1 MVRGSWVAQQA
12 RGALFLVGML
22 GLSGLVRA
30 WGQPQGTAATDPD
43 VDLKDMSLEQ
53 LGNVQVTTVSKEP
66 EDVWQ
71 TPVAIYILTQDDIR
85 RSGATTLPDLLR
97 TVPGVEVAEEQS
109 NQWAV
114 GIRGFG
120 SGFSKGVLLL
130 IDGRSAYTPL
140 YEGVYWDVQD
150 VMLQDIDRIEVIRGP
165 GGTIWGSNAVNGVI
179 NIITKKAV
187 DTQGTLVA
195 GASGNVDRFTGDIR
209 EGFQVGNKL
218 AMRLFAKGFVREP
231 EDDPDHDAY
240 DRWNLTHGGFRADWS
255 ATAQDSVRAQGDL
268 YTGQSGEQV
277 GLGVY
282 HPLEQIS
289 VDGMEAVSGGD
300 VLLRWEHRD
309 ASKSDFSLQTYFD
322 RTNRQGPQ
330 FGETRDTVDIDFI
343 DHIAT
348 LPRQNL
354 IWGAGMRLSP
364 SNFIQSQPTVD
375 FTPHGQTDSIYSGFV
390 QDTFAL
396 VPETERLS
404 LTLGTKLEDNNFSGF
419 EVQPNARL
427 LWTPAVHASLWTS
440 VSRAVRT
447 PGRLDQDVQLTGVV
461 TSVPGLPPFL
471 DRIEGDPTF
480 KSEITIA
487 YEAGY
492 RQLLTP
498 TLYMDVAAFHNQYD
512 NLESDG
518 TLFFST
524 ITTPISALVLNVPLA
539 NGIKGV
545 GNGVEIAP
553 NWKPTPWWEL
563 KGNLSLLHLA
573 LRPMAGFSDVGTV
586 ANYQGT
592 SPHTEA
598 TAQSLL
604 DLPHGVEFDVDYRF
618 VSQLPA
624 QNVRSYQTADVHSA
638 WKIDDHFALSVSGRN
653 LLQPEHEEFTGDNG
667 NQVGIRRSVYGGLTW
682 TR

>member
-1 MVRGSWVAQQA
+1 MVRGVWVARQA
-12 RGALFLVGML
+12 KTVLLLVGVL
-22 GLSGLVRA
+22 GVVGTLA
-30 WGQPQGTAATDPD
+30 WGQIETASAVGSD
-43 VDLKDMSLEQ
+43 VDLKQMSLEE
-53 LGNVQVTTVSKEP
+53 LGNVRVTTVSKEP

-140 YEGVYWDVQD
+140 FEGVYWDVQD
-150 VMLQDIDRIEVIRGP
+150 VMLRDIERIEVIRGP

-179 NIITKKAV
+179 NIITKKAR
-187 DTQGTLVA
+187 DTQGMLASGA
-195 GASGNVDRFTGDIR
+195 GGNVDRFTGDLR
-209 EGFQVGNKL
+209 DGFQIGNRL
-218 AMRLFAKGFVREP
+218 AMRVFAKGFVREP
-231 EDDPDHDAY
+231 EDNSDHDPY

-255 ATAQDSVRAQGDL
+255 ATAEDTVRAQGDL
-268 YTGQSGEQV
+268 YIGHSGEQI

-282 HPLEQIS
+282 QPLEQIS

-300 VLLRWEHRD
+300 VLMRWEHRY
-309 ASKSDFSLQTYFD
+309 ASQSDFSLQTYFD

-330 FGETRDTVDIDFI
+330 FGETRDTVDVDFI
-343 DHIAT
+343 DHIAG
-348 LPRQNL
+348 LRRQNL

-364 SNFIQSQPTVD
+364 SNFIQTQPTVD
-375 FTPHGQTDSIYSGFV
+375 FAPHQQTDYIYSGFA
-390 QDTFAL
+390 QDTVAL
-396 VPETERLS
+396 ASEPKRLS
-404 LTLGTKLEDNNFSGF
+404 LTLGTKLEDNNYSGF
-419 EVQPNARL
+419 AVQPNARL
-427 LWTPAVHASLWTS
+427 LWTPATHASLWTS

-447 PGRLDQDVQLTGVV
+447 PGRLDQDIQLTGVV
-461 TSVPGLPPFL
+461 SSVPGLPTFL
-471 DRIEGDPTF
+471 DRIEGDPNF
-480 KSEITIA
+480 KPEITIA

-498 TLYMDVAAFHNQYD
+498 TLYVDVAAFHNQYD

-518 TLFFST
+518 TLSFST
-524 ITTPISALVLNVPLA
+524 ITKPISALVLNVPLA

-553 NWKPTPWWEL
+553 SWKPTPWWEL
-563 KGNLSLLHLA
+563 KGNVSLLHLA
-573 LRPMAGFSDVGTV
+573 LRPKAGFDDTGTV
-586 ANYQGT
+586 ASYEGT
-592 SPHTEA
+592 SPHSEA

-604 DLPHGVEFDVDYRF
+604 DLPHRVEFDVDYRF

-624 QNVRSYQTADVHSA
+624 QSVRSYQTADVHSA
-638 WKIDDHFALSVSGRN
+638 WKINDRLELSVAGRN
-653 LLQPEHEEFTGDNG
+653 LLQPTHQEFPGDNG
-667 NQVGIRRSVYGGLTW
+667 NIVGIRRSVYGGLTW

>member
-1 MVRGSWVAQQA
+1 MVRGSWVGLQA
-12 RGALFLVGML
+12 REALFLVALL
-22 GLSGLVRA
+22 GWIGSGHA
-30 WGQPQGTAATDPD
+30 WCQLQGASAASSEI
-43 VDLKDMSLEQ
+43 DLKNLSLEQ
-53 LGNVQVTTVSKEP
+53 LGNIEVTTVSKEP
-66 EDVWQ
+66 EELWQ

-150 VMLQDIDRIEVIRGP
+150 VMLEDIDRIEVIRGP

-179 NIITKKAV
+179 NIITKKAGE
-187 DTQGTLVA
+187 TQGTLAA
-195 GASGNVDRFTGDIR
+195 GASGNVDRFNGDIR
-209 EGFQVGNKL
+209 EGFRIGRTL
-218 AMRLFAKGFVREP
+218 AMRVFAKGFVREP
-231 EDDPDHDAY
+231 EYNPNHDPY

-255 ATAQDSVRAQGDL
+255 ATAEDSVRAQGDL
-268 YTGQSGEQV
+268 YTGHSGEQV

-282 HPLEQIS
+282 QPLEQIS
-289 VDGMEAVSGGD
+289 VDATEAVSGGD
-300 VLLRWEHRD
+300 VLLRWEHRS
-309 ASKSDFSLQTYFD
+309 ASKSDFSLRTYFD

-348 LPRQNL
+348 LPRQDL

-364 SNFIQSQPTVD
+364 SNFLQTQPTVD
-375 FTPHGQTDSIYSGFV
+375 FAPHQQTDSIYSSFV
-390 QDTFAL
+390 QDAFQL
-396 VPETERLS
+396 VPAQLS
-404 LTLGTKLEDNNFSGF
+404 LTLGSKLEDNNYSGF

-427 LWTPAVHASLWTS
+427 LWTPAEHASLWSS

-447 PGRLDQDVQLTGVV
+447 PGRLDQDVELTGVA
-461 TSVPGLPPFL
+461 SAPGLGTFL
-471 DRIEGDPTF
+471 ERIEGDPNF
-480 KSEITIA
+480 QSEVTIA

-498 TLYMDVAAFHNQYD
+498 TLYVDVAAFHDQYD
-512 NLESDG
+512 KLESYG
-518 TLFFST
+518 KLSFST
-524 ITTPISALVLNVPLA
+524 ITTPIHALLLNVPLA

-553 NWKPTPWWEL
+553 NWKPTRWWEL
-563 KGNLSLLHLA
+563 KGNVSLLHLA
-573 LRPMAGFSDVGTV
+573 LRPKAGFTDTTTV
-586 ANYQGT
+586 ANYEGT
-592 SPHTEA
+592 SPHSEV

-624 QNVRSYQTADVHSA
+624 QKVRGYQTADVHGA
-638 WKIDDHFALSVSGRN
+638 WKIGEHWELSVAGRN
-653 LLQPEHEEFTGDNG
+653 LLQPEHQEFAGDNG
-667 NQVGIRRSVYGGLTW
+667 NAVGIRRSVYGGLTW